1 MAHTEM
7 NLANSDVSQMV
18 ESELP
23 TGTVTF
29 LLTDIEGSTKLWEA
43 GADET
48 AVSVAR
54 HYELL
59 EAAVALHGGVRPV
72 EQGEGDSVVG
82 AFSRASDAVAA
93 ALDVQRAFAQEPW
106 PAGGEVRVRMALHTG
121 EIRLRDA
128 GNYFGPTI
136 IRCARM
142 RAIGHGGQTLIS
154 DATRDLVVD
163 SLPEAA
169 ELRDLGL
176 HRLKD
181 LGRAERIWQLVH
193 PDLGHEFPPL
203 RSLGAMPTNLP
214 AQVSSFVGRDA
225 EIAAVRQAVREN
237 RLVTLTG
244 TGGCGKTRLALH
256 AAADELDVNPDG
268 VWCAELAAVAHGSD
282 ISQAI
287 AGVFGLREEFGRP
300 LIDTLGEQLH
310 DLDALLVVDNCEQVL
325 DAAAQMIE
333 SLLRACPRL
342 RVLATSRE
350 PMGVSGE
357 VAWRVPSLDRSTS
370 VALFVDRAQQAR
382 PGFAP
387 DAEASEAIDQIVD
400 RLDGIP
406 LAIELAAARVR
417 MMHPTRIAAALDDR
431 FRLLTGGSR
440 TAMPRQQTLEA
451 SVAWSYELLDDDEQG
466 LARRLSVLHGF
477 TLDAAEAVGCDDESD
492 RFGVLDLLTRLVDKS
507 LVQVDHQD
515 PESRYRMLESVRQFL
530 QARLVESGDADAV
543 RARHFSYF
551 FALAERLAPR
561 LALGDGPECLAR
573 LEAEHDNLDT
583 ALEWGDGAAATEEML
598 RFTTALTLFWELR
611 GHLGKGGR
619 WFARVL
625 RDDDA
630 PPTVERARALWGAA
644 HVALYGDDFETMQI
658 RAPQALAMAE
668 TVGDDWA
675 AGRALNTLG
684 FAAAL
689 FDPGAGRAQLA
700 RSIELGRVSGD
711 DWAVADGWKMTTV
724 AYYAAHDEAGAADAL
739 DQFRTVGE
747 RLESDFFLAWYR
759 FMVGYFAMHRGDYA
773 VARAEFTRSLESC
786 RRVGDPSTGGFAE
799 AFDLGARAQTGDLVD
814 AAAGLDALIARAS
827 ADGGGF
833 ALGEAVSLR
842 ADIALATGDAVTARE
857 YVEPLIEM
865 IREHGVPLWT
875 AQLLRVLGAAKRLAG
890 ELDAAQAALDEAAA
904 LVESYNN
911 DWLVALIEYEGAL
924 VASARGEA
932 ARAEDLLHSALNRQ
946 ARHDLKPDIAA
957 TLDAL
962 GALAL
967 DAESPGEAVRCF
979 AAADALRAAVGLA
992 TRPLD
997 ETERAPRL
1005 VRARDLLGDEIF
1017 EQHWTEAANLPLV
1030 EMIEYVSR
1038 ARGERKRPSAGWES
1052 LTPTE
1057 LRVVGLAAA
1066 GLTNPQIAERM
1077 FIARGT
1083 VKVHLSHVFAKLAVT
1098 TRAEL
1103 AAQATKRGLTET

>member
-7 NLANSDVSQMV
+7 NLTNSDVSRTV

-82 AFSRASDAVAA
+82 AFARASDAAAA

-136 IRCARM
+136 IRCARI

-154 DATRDLVVD
+154 DATRDLIVD
-163 SLPEAA
+163 ALPDAA

-203 RSLGAMPTNLP
+203 RSLSAMPTNLP
-214 AQVSSFVGRDA
+214 AQVSSFVGRDT
-225 EIAAVRQAVREN
+225 EIEAVRRAVREN

-256 AAADELDVNPDG
+256 AAADELDGHPDG

-282 ISQAI
+282 IAEAI

-300 LIDTLGEQLH
+300 LIDTLAEQLH

-325 DAAAQMIE
+325 DAAAAMIE
-333 SLLRACPRL
+333 SLLHACPRL

-350 PMGVSGE
+350 PIGVAGE
-357 VAWRVPSLDRSTS
+357 VAWRVPSLDRSTA
-370 VALFVDRAQQAR
+370 VTLFVERAQQAR
-382 PGFAP
+382 PGFTP
-387 DAEASEAIDQIVD
+387 DTEASKAIDQIVD

-451 SVAWSYELLDDDEQG
+451 SVAWSYELLDDDEQV
-466 LARRLSVLHGF
+466 LARRLSLLHGF
-477 TLDAAEAVGCDDESD
+477 TLDAAEAVGCDDDAD

-507 LVQVDHQD
+507 LVQVEPDD

-530 QARLVESGDADAV
+530 QARLVESGDADSA

-551 FALAERLAPR
+551 LALAERLAPR
-561 LALGDGPECLAR
+561 LAFGDGPAFLAR

-583 ALEWGDGAAATEEML
+583 ALEWGTEAVPTEEML
-598 RFTTALTLFWELR
+598 RFTAALTLFWELR
-611 GHLGKGGR
+611 GHLAKGGR

-625 RDDDA
+625 RDEGA
-630 PPTVERARALWGAA
+630 PPSVERARALWGAA

-675 AGRALNTLG
+675 AARALNTLG
-684 FAAAL
+684 FATVL
-689 FDPGAGRAQLA
+689 FDPEAGRAQLA
-700 RSIELGRVSGD
+700 RSIELGRAIGD

-724 AYYAAHDEAGAADAL
+724 AYYASHDEAGASDAL
-739 DQFRTVGE
+739 EQFRMIGE
-747 RLESDFFLAWYR
+747 QLESEFFLAWYR
-759 FMVGYFAMHRGDYA
+759 FMVGYFAMHRGDYPA
-773 VARAEFTRSLESC
+773 ARAQFAVSAQAC
-786 RRVGDPSTGGFAE
+786 RLVGDPSTGGFAE
-799 AFDLGARAQTGDLVD
+799 AFDLGARAETGDLTG
-814 AAAGLDALIARAS
+814 AAAGLDSLIARAS
-827 ADGGGF
+827 AAGGGF
-833 ALGEAVSLR
+833 AVGVATVFR
-842 ADIALATGDAVTARE
+842 AEIALATGDIATARG
-857 YVEPLIEM
+857 YVEPVIEAT
-865 IREHGVPLWT
+865 REHGVPLWT
-875 AQLLRVLGAAKRLAG
+875 AELLRVLGAAMRVAG
-890 ELDAAQAALDEAAA
+890 DLEAAQAALDEAGA
-904 LVESYNN
+904 LVASYNN
-911 DWLVALIEYEGAL
+911 DWVVALTEYESAL
-924 VASARGEA
+924 VARAGGEP
-932 ARAEDLLHSALNRQ
+932 ARAEDLLQSALGRQ
-946 ARHDLKPDIAA
+946 ARRDLKPGIVA

-962 GALAL
+962 GTLAL
-967 DAESPGEAVRCF
+967 DAESPSEAVRCF
-979 AAADALRAAVGLA
+979 AAADALRAALGCA
-992 TRPLD
+992 SRPFD
-997 ETERAPRL
+997 EAERAPH
-1005 VRARDLLGDEIF
+1005 VDHARDLLGDHVF
-1017 EQHWTEAANLPLV
+1017 EQHWTEAANLPLA

-1038 ARGERKRPSAGWES
+1038 ARGERKRPSSGWDS

-1057 LRVVGLAAA
+1057 LRIVGFVAT

-1083 VKVHLSHVFAKLAVT
+1083 VKVHLSHVFAKLGVT

-1103 AAQATKRGLTET
+1103 ATHATKRGLEET

>member
-1 MAHTEM
+1 
-7 NLANSDVSQMV
+7 
-18 ESELP
+18 
-23 TGTVTF
+23 
-29 LLTDIEGSTKLWEA
+29 
-43 GADET
+43 
-48 AVSVAR
+48 
-54 HYELL
+54 
-59 EAAVALHGGVRPV
+59 
-72 EQGEGDSVVG
+72 
-82 AFSRASDAVAA
+82 
-93 ALDVQRAFAQEPW
+93 
-106 PAGGEVRVRMALHTG
+106 
-121 EIRLRDA
+121 
-128 GNYFGPTI
+128 
-136 IRCARM
+136 
-142 RAIGHGGQTLIS
+142 
-154 DATRDLVVD
+154 
-163 SLPEAA
+163 
-169 ELRDLGL
+169 
-176 HRLKD
+176 
-181 LGRAERIWQLVH
+181 
-193 PDLGHEFPPL
+193 
-203 RSLGAMPTNLP
+203 
-214 AQVSSFVGRDA
+214 
-225 EIAAVRQAVREN
+225 
-237 RLVTLTG
+237 
-244 TGGCGKTRLALH
+244 
-256 AAADELDVNPDG
+256 
-268 VWCAELAAVAHGSD
+268 
-282 ISQAI
+282 
-287 AGVFGLREEFGRP
+287 
-300 LIDTLGEQLH
+300 
-310 DLDALLVVDNCEQVL
+310 
-325 DAAAQMIE
+325 
-333 SLLRACPRL
+333 
-342 RVLATSRE
+342 
-350 PMGVSGE
+350 
-357 VAWRVPSLDRSTS
+357 
-370 VALFVDRAQQAR
+370 
-382 PGFAP
+382 
-387 DAEASEAIDQIVD
+387 
-400 RLDGIP
+400 
-406 LAIELAAARVR
+406 
-417 MMHPTRIAAALDDR
+417 
-431 FRLLTGGSR
+431 
-440 TAMPRQQTLEA
+440 
-451 SVAWSYELLDDDEQG
+451 
-466 LARRLSVLHGF
+466 
-477 TLDAAEAVGCDDESD
+477 
-492 RFGVLDLLTRLVDKS
+492 
-507 LVQVDHQD
+507 
-515 PESRYRMLESVRQFL
+515 
-530 QARLVESGDADAV
+530 V

-551 FALAERLAPR
+551 FTLAERLAPR

-598 RFTTALTLFWELR
+598 RFTAALTLFWELR

-684 FAAAL
+684 FATAL
-689 FDPGAGRAQLA
+689 FDPEAGRAQLA

-747 RLESDFFLAWYR
+747 RLESEFFLAWYR

-773 VARAEFTRSLESC
+773 VARAEFARSLESC

-842 ADIALATGDAVTARE
+842 ADIALAAGDAVTARE

-865 IREHGVPLWT
+865 IRDHGVPLWT
-875 AQLLRVLGAAKRLAG
+875 AQLLRVLGATQRLAG
-890 ELDAAQAALDEAAA
+890 ELDAAQAALDEAAVLA
-904 LVESYNN
+904 ESYSN

-924 VASARGEA
+924 VAVASGEA
-932 ARAEDLLHSALNRQ
+932 TRAEDLLHSALNRQ
-946 ARHDLKPDIAA
+946 TRHDLKPDIAA

-967 DAESPGEAVRCF
+967 DAESPSEAVRCF
-979 AAADALRAAVGLA
+979 AAADALRAAIGLA
-992 TRPLD
+992 TRPFD
-997 ETERAPRL
+997 EAERAPRL
-1005 VRARDLLGDEIF
+1005 DRARDLLGDEIF
-1017 EQHWTEAANLPLV
+1017 EQHWTEAVNLPLG

-1038 ARGERKRPSAGWES
+1038 ARGERKRPTAGWES

-1057 LRVVGLAAA
+1057 RRVVGLAAA